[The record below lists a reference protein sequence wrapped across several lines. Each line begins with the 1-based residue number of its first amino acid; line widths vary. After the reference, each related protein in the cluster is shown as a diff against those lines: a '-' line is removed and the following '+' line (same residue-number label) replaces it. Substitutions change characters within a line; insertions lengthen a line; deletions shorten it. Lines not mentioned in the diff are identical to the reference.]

1 MATSEAINEATLKIP
16 ALHCS
21 GCAATVVRVLEPLP
35 TVEVTRTDL
44 DAKLVHLQFDSS
56 EVSLDRIREALDEV
70 GFSPDD

>member
-1 MATSEAINEATLKIP
+1 MATGEAINEATLKIP

-21 GCAATVVRVLEPLP
+21 SCAATVARVLGPLP

-44 DAKLVHLQFDSS
+44 DAKLVHLQFDAS